1 MLGKVVKATLAGA
14 VLAGALA
21 GCGGDPVKVG
31 AAAVV
36 GDDRITTA
44 RLDQAVLDCRRQFKN
59 DQVANQVRAALESQR
74 QQQPTSGEPADCSAR
89 SALDTMVN
97 FRVAA
102 AAAETAG
109 VSVTESQVDRTI
121 GLMSQ
126 QAPAESIV
134 VALGMPKEFTRDV
147 ARMNA
152 AQSLILQ
159 KLGADASEQSPAT
172 LQAQQQ
178 AVALFRQAADKLDI
192 QVNPRFGSFDGNRL
206 TVSPITTRLSATESG
221 VR

>member
-1 MLGKVVKATLAGA
+1 MALAGA
-14 VLAGALA
+14 LLTGALA
-21 GCGGDPVKVG
+21 GCGDGPVRMG

-36 GDDRITTA
+36 GDDRISTA
-44 RLDQAVLDCRRQFKN
+44 KLDQAVLDCQRQFKN

-74 QQQPTSGEPADCSAR
+74 QQQPMSGEPADCSPR

-97 FRVAA
+97 FEVAEAA
-102 AAAETAG
+102 AKTAG
-109 VSVTESQVDRTI
+109 VSVTEGQVDQMI
-121 GLMSQ
+121 GLMGR

-134 VALGMPKEFTRDV
+134 VALGMPKEYTRDV

-159 KLGADASEQSPAT
+159 KLGADGNQQSPAS
-172 LQAQQQ
+172 LQARQQ
-178 AVALFRQAADKLDI
+178 ALSLFRQAAGKLDI
-192 QVNPRFGSFDGNRL
+192 RINPRFGSFDENRM
-206 TVSPITTRLSATESG
+206 TVSPVTTRLSATESG